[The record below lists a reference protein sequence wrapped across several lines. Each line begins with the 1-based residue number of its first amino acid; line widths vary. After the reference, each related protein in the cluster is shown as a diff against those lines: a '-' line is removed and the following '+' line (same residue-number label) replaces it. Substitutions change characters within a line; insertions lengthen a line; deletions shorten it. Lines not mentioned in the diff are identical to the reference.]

1 MVTFHHARAV
11 HGSALNRSKRSRRLL
26 LFQYAAVDAWPILG
40 VPSLDKFNAGIV
52 RGEPTLEPRMV
63 AVPIR
68 IPLPIPATTGS
79 LYEQQRIMANR
90 HFKRY
95 DEVQEQLNG

>member
-1 MVTFHHARAV
+1 
-11 HGSALNRSKRSRRLL
+11 
-26 LFQYAAVDAWPILG
+26 VDAWPILG
-40 VPSLDKFNAGIV
+40 IPGLDKFNAGIV

-63 AVPIR
+63 ACPIR
-68 IPLPIPATTGS
+68 IPLPMSPTTGS

-95 DEVQEQLNG
+95 DEVVEKAPG